1 MLNLWGGGFC
11 GMSLARR
18 PGVQEH
24 WGESSGTGHLRQGAA
39 SFLPRH
45 TLFHP
50 HSGSSES
57 MCVWGG
63 GTQCP
68 GLAQLAW
75 AHGGFPGA
83 QAKLH
88 FTSFSGAGATV
99 GFVGVRRGH
108 SENQA

>member
-1 MLNLWGGGFC
+1 MSRSTGGRVQAQGISGRELPPF
-11 GMSLARR
+11 S
-18 PGVQEH
+18 PGTPCSIHIV
-24 WGESSGTGHLRQGAA
+24 GPLRV
-39 SFLPRH
+39 
-45 TLFHP
+45 
-50 HSGSSES
+50 
-57 MCVWGG
+57 CVCVGG